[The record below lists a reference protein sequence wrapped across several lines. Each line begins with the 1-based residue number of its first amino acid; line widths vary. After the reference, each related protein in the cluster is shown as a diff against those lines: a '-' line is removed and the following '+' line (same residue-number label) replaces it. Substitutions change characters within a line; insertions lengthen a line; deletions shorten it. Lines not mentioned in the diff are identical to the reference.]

1 MGHQL
6 DRDLAA
12 FLALPS
18 DDSRGWHEL
27 SVTEARQRCR
37 DEAPVCAGPGD
48 QTVTARDGVAD
59 TGGGQV
65 RIRAYRPPGAGGEL
79 PLVVY
84 IHGGGFVL
92 GDLDT
97 HDAVCRDLVA
107 AGGFCLLA
115 LDYGLS
121 PEHRFPAAL
130 AQCAAV
136 LDWARRHARDLGADP
151 ARIAVAGDSAGG
163 ISPPPPACGSG
174 TRGLPLPRFQLLVYP
189 VTDLTMGCASIHQA
203 PQHYGLS
210 AADLGWFYAHYT
222 GPGGDPRDPCASVIF
237 AGLARPAAGSCH
249 HGGARSAAR
258 RGRGLCPRPRERRRA
273 GDGAA
278 LSRPGPRHLRNVR
291 RGARRAHP
299 PAGRGERTQPG
310 SQCHLSPPCPVIPR
324 ARDGPDRVGD

>member
-1 MGHQL
+1 VGHQL

-27 SVTEARQRCR
+27 SVAEARQRCR
-37 DEAPVCAGPGD
+37 DDAPVCAGPGD
-48 QTVTARDGVAD
+48 QTVTVRDGVAD
-59 TGGGQV
+59 AGGGQV

-97 HDAVCRDLVA
+97 HDAICRDLVA

-130 AQCAAV
+130 GQCAAV

-163 ISPPPPACGSG
+163 NLAAAACL
-174 TRGLPLPRFQLLVYP
+174 RLRDAGLPLPRFQLLVYP
-189 VTDLTMGCASIHQA
+189 VTDLTMGCASVHQA

-222 GPGGDPRDPCASVIF
+222 GPGGDPGDRYASVIF
-237 AGLARPAAGSCH
+237 AGLAGLPPAHVITVEHDPLRDEGEAFARALASAGVPVTARRYPGLVHGTFEMSAVVPAA
-249 HGGARSAAR
+249 RTLLQDAAR
-258 RGRGLCPRPRERRRA
+258 ELCRGV
-273 GDGAA
+273 
-278 LSRPGPRHLRNVR
+278 S
-291 RGARRAHP
+291 
-299 PAGRGERTQPG
+299 
-310 SQCHLSPPCPVIPR
+310 
-324 ARDGPDRVGD
+324 